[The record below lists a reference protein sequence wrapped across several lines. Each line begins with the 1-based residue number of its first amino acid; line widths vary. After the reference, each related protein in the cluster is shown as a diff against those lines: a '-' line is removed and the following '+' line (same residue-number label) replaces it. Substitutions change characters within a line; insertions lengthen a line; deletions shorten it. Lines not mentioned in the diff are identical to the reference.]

1 MVEEVT
7 TDLSWQLK
15 GTCRSRDPEEF
26 FHPEGERDA
35 TKRQRIA
42 RAKAVCRE
50 CPVLAQCREYV
61 LENREEYGI
70 WAGLSEDEREDLRAG
85 KKLHP
90 TAELYVVP
98 VAVTSLTVSPQPV
111 IEHVQQ
117 LLDAGFTTSDIA
129 RFSGVNMYTI
139 RSLVRGERKH
149 TYADTAQKLLS
160 IQVRVMAA

>member
-1 MVEEVT
+1 MS
-7 TDLSWQLK
+7 DMSWQLE
-15 GTCRSRDPEEF
+15 GTCRKDPEMF

-42 RAKAVCRE
+42 KAKAVCRE
-50 CPVLAQCREYV
+50 CPVLAQCRAYT

-70 WAGLSEDEREDLRAG
+70 WAGLSEDEREALRDG

-98 VAVTSLTVSPQPV
+98 VAIASRTVDPRAV
-111 IEHVQQ
+111 MEHVQQ
-117 LLDAGFTTSDIA
+117 LLDAGFTTSDIS
-129 RFSGVNMYTI
+129 RFCGVNMYTI

-149 TYADTAQKLLS
+149 TYAETAQKLLS